1 MSMQFNYVLL
11 CVQSGPLKEFG
22 YNPFSRVAYYVHTEY
37 MLIARAMGILTEIIG
52 KLLQVY

>member
-1 MSMQFNYVLL
+1 MSTQFNYVLL

-37 MLIARAMGILTEIIG
+37 MLIASAMGILTEILG
-52 KLLQVY
+52 KLLQIH